1 MPKLSPDDFFSQLAP
16 VAVPICKAYGLP
28 PSVLLAQAAIESGW
42 NEYTIGQFNLFGRK
56 WNGSG
61 SYIEVW
67 TKEQLPEDAYTPDD
81 QHIYQGNGWWNV
93 LDKFQDYSSLEEA
106 VTDWCVLI
114 MQDEKY
120 QEVNNHLDN
129 LEDFVRTLAPIYA
142 TRETYADDILATI
155 RANDLTQY
163 DA

>member
-1 MPKLSPDDFFSQLAP
+1 MPKLSPEDFFNQLAP

-42 NEYTIGQFNLFGRK
+42 NQYTIGQFNLFGRK

-61 SYIEVW
+61 PYLERW
-67 TKEQLPEDAYTPDD
+67 TEEQQPEDAYTPDD
-81 QHIYQGNGWWNV
+81 RHVYLGNGWWNV
-93 LDKFQDYSSLEEA
+93 FARFQDYNSLADA

-114 MQDEKY
+114 TQDEKY
-120 QEVNNHLDN
+120 QEVNNHLDS

-155 RANDLTQY
+155 RANELTQY
-163 DA
+163 